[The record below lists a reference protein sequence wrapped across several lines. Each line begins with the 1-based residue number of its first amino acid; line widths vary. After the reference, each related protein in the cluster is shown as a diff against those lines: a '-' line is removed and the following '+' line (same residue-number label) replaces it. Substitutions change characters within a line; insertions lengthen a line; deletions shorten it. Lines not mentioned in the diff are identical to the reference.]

1 MIWTSGQIC
10 DFCLPHDGI
19 RPPPLCMGAT
29 GYRDPPLLG
38 RRSTSTTAPRQCL
51 VPRIPPF
58 IDMDSCY
65 STPWCHAGRVLRG
78 PPLPPWSRIVKGRWR
93 ALARTRGLLLFWLVS
108 FSLISSPLE
117 IVQPRLYFR
126 GFSRLNFSFSLNEF
140 RCPTVQAAGMN
151 YYVYK

>member
-1 MIWTSGQIC
+1 MVAAST
-10 DFCLPHDGI
+10 HDGI
-19 RPPPLCMGAT
+19 RPPLLCMGAT

-78 PPLPPWSRIVKGRWR
+78 PPSPPSMVSYSQRTMASPGTDAWAAV
-93 ALARTRGLLLFWLVS
+93 LADVL
-108 FSLISSPLE
+108 
-117 IVQPRLYFR
+117 QCRL
-126 GFSRLNFSFSLNEF
+126 
-140 RCPTVQAAGMN
+140 QA
-151 YYVYK
+151 